1 MHTAQS
7 AVQKVY
13 DNIQS
18 LDECF
23 HKYFALDDSLL
34 NCSRG
39 QWEEQLF
46 AQLAL
51 RLKSRCV
58 CVEADNDRFR
68 KLRDS
73 ITAFQEL
80 PEIKPQVQ
88 VQPNQATTK
97 QQP

>member
-1 MHTAQS
+1 MRTAQS
-7 AVQKVY
+7 TVQKVY

-23 HKYFALDDSLL
+23 QKYFALDDSLL
-34 NCSRG
+34 KSYSS
-39 QWEEQLF
+39 QWDDQLF
-46 AQLAL
+46 AQLTL

-58 CVEADNDRFR
+58 CVETDNYRFR